1 MKYKIGDKVRIINT
15 KKGFEHRKEYIGQTV
30 TVKRVNPNGERT
42 YNEPHYSVKE
52 NIPFIFFESEL
63 ASVPVNTQ
71 KIVITSDGTETL
83 ARLYDGN
90 KVIKTATAKCSP
102 EDTFDFET
110 GARIAFDR
118 LIESPLTKALKNL
131 ANVAVKCGKAI
142 CESAA
147 SVKKKPHVYK
157 AGDKVK
163 VKGNNSCHCMPIGS
177 VVTLDSTFL
186 VSLPLDMGWYVKEY
200 KDRYIRECDF
210 EPYKFKFEVGKQYA
224 YNDCVIEITSARI
237 DECNCRR
244 YDYKEIKGNTGPI
257 KNFTENS
264 HFGIELKPYEPPKY
278 YNGKVACV
286 EKSASYM
293 AYTVGKVYEFKDGR
307 VKIDNG
313 NIIPDAGQKPVS
325 SVDEWNNYPD
335 TYAKFIPFVE

>member
-102 EDTFDFET
+102 ADTFDFET

-118 LIESPLTKALKNL
+118 LIESPLTKALKKL
-131 ANVAVKCGKAI
+131 RDAV
-142 CESAA
+142 A
-147 SVKKKPHVYK
+147 SVKVP
-157 AGDKVK
+157 
-163 VKGNNSCHCMPIGS
+163 
-177 VVTLDSTFL
+177 
-186 VSLPLDMGWYVKEY
+186 
-200 KDRYIRECDF
+200 
-210 EPYKFKFEVGKQYA
+210 KFEVK
-224 YNDCVIEITSARI
+224 V
-237 DECNCRR
+237 
-244 YDYKEIKGNTGPI
+244 
-257 KNFTENS
+257 
-264 HFGIELKPYEPPKY
+264 ELKPYEPPKY
-278 YNGKVACV
+278 YNGKVVCV

-307 VKIDNG
+307 VKIDNEY
-313 NIIPDAGQKPVS
+313 ILPPAGRKAVETLA
-325 SVDEWNNYPD
+325 EWNNDATNYG
-335 TYAKFIPFVE
+335 KFIPFVE